1 MALYNNGA
9 EVPSPQEA
17 SNGFPQPGASGTWH
31 KGEEEARLAEPTLVK
46 KAHRE
51 ILDHE
56 RKRRV
61 ELKCMELQEMM
72 EEQGYSE
79 EEIRQ
84 KVGTFRQ
91 MLMEKEG
98 VLTREDQHGR
108 QIVIENHHG
117 VDGEEYAV
125 EYPDSG
131 EGCLLQCDCSA
142 ECYREDS
149 GHREYRLKRRS
160 SSSTSPP
167 PKKKKKKKSGHRRSR
182 KKRKPGSERSCDSS
196 SPIRKE
202 KKKKTGK
209 KHRRDRSESGSRKK
223 RRHRSRSPKS
233 KRKERNKERKRSRS
247 ESPAWRSHRRS
258 SCSSH
263 SASLS
268 SDGSSSKSPGRL
280 SPKRR
285 QDGPK
290 GSSARSSRSRSS
302 PSPQRSASPHQNGHK
317 GSAQNGRHSHGA
329 PLPEPSDR
337 PASASPSPR
346 AHGRTDPASPRTRGG
361 RHAARS
367 PRSPS
372 PERGKHGHRHRS
384 RSASSPPPPR
394 HRGQSKGRPPAPREP
409 AGAALSPAGY
419 SSDSEGS
426 AGSGSHPYHPPLG
439 ADRNHGAKKVK
450 NRHHRGRPN
459 SSSESSAKHSR
470 HASERRKSPSPS
482 PGQRS
487 TSWSSSGSLS
497 KSRSRSRDKRAG
509 RSRSRSP
516 SPKKTASREKDNEPR
531 TRHGDPDPTRARRR
545 SRSYSPIRKRR
556 RDSPSFMEPRRITRS
571 LLESIAASL
580 APRRSQASHPLLPPQ
595 PLVLQL
601 AEHLLLQPQPQPQ
614 LRQLQQ
620 QPQPQPDSQPPQP
633 LPQPQP
639 QPQLQ
644 QPQQLRERRLLS
656 PLRDPDTEPRW
667 GPAPPGEVE
676 KSCGGAEDGPGGE
689 GERGLEAQWV
699 LGGDIPHPLLPDGV
713 CWGSGWGRGGIES
726 LLVTVSTGM
735 G

>member
-9 EVPSPQEA
+9 DVPSPQEA

-31 KGEEEARLAEPTLVK
+31 KGEEEVRLVEPSMVK

-108 QIVIENHHG
+108 QIVIENHRG
-117 VDGEEYAV
+117 ADGEEYAV
-125 EYPDSG
+125 EYPDYG

-223 RRHRSRSPKS
+223 RRHRSRSPKN
-233 KRKERNKERKRSRS
+233 KRKEKNKERKRAGS

-268 SDGSSSKSPGRL
+268 SDDSGSKSPGRL

-290 GSSARSSRSRSS
+290 GSSARSSRSPSS

-329 PLPEPSDR
+329 PLPEPSDVRRLFLDHSSLPSPPPSTGLPPCSPLPSFPTRSAPR
-337 PASASPSPR
+337 PAQPEHTGEMWGA
-346 AHGRTDPASPRTRGG
+346 GCTLPALTNPALG
-361 RHAARS
+361 ARS
-367 PRSPS
+367 PWGSQTIT
-372 PERGKHGHRHRS
+372 S
-384 RSASSPPPPR
+384 R
-394 HRGQSKGRPPAPREP
+394 Q
-409 AGAALSPAGY
+409 
-419 SSDSEGS
+419 
-426 AGSGSHPYHPPLG
+426 GSGQPTGH
-439 ADRNHGAKKVK
+439 
-450 NRHHRGRPN
+450 
-459 SSSESSAKHSR
+459 
-470 HASERRKSPSPS
+470 
-482 PGQRS
+482 
-487 TSWSSSGSLS
+487 
-497 KSRSRSRDKRAG
+497 
-509 RSRSRSP
+509 P
-516 SPKKTASREKDNEPR
+516 SPKATGRPAD
-531 TRHGDPDPTRARRR
+531 
-545 SRSYSPIRKRR
+545 
-556 RDSPSFMEPRRITRS
+556 
-571 LLESIAASL
+571 
-580 APRRSQASHPLLPPQ
+580 
-595 PLVLQL
+595 V
-601 AEHLLLQPQPQPQ
+601 
-614 LRQLQQ
+614 
-620 QPQPQPDSQPPQP
+620 
-633 LPQPQP
+633 
-639 QPQLQ
+639 
-644 QPQQLRERRLLS
+644 
-656 PLRDPDTEPRW
+656 
-667 GPAPPGEVE
+667 APPG
-676 KSCGGAEDGPGGE
+676 
-689 GERGLEAQWV
+689 
-699 LGGDIPHPLLPDGV
+699 
-713 CWGSGWGRGGIES
+713 
-726 LLVTVSTGM
+726 
-735 G
+735 

>member
-9 EVPSPQEA
+9 NAPSPQEA
-17 SNGFPQPGASGTWH
+17 SNGFAQPGASGTWH
-31 KGEEEARLAEPTLVK
+31 KAEEEVRLAEPSLVK

-72 EEQGYSE
+72 EEQGYLE

-117 VDGEEYAV
+117 LDGEDYAAQYPEY
-125 EYPDSG
+125 G

-142 ECYREDS
+142 ECYRDDS
-149 GHREYRLKRRS
+149 SHREYRLKRRS

-223 RRHRSRSPKS
+223 RRHRSRSPKN
-233 KRKERNKERKRSRS
+233 KRKEKNKERKRSRS

-268 SDGSSSKSPGRL
+268 SDYSNSKSPGRL
-280 SPKRR
+280 SPKHRE
-285 QDGPK
+285 DGPK
-290 GSSARSSRSRSS
+290 GSSARSSRSPSSSS
-302 PSPQRSASPHQNGHK
+302 PRRSASPHQNGHK

-329 PLPEPSDR
+329 ALEEPPDR
-337 PASASPSPR
+337 PASPSPSPR
-346 AHGRTDPASPRTRGG
+346 PRGRTDPPSPRARGG
-361 RHAARS
+361 RHGA
-367 PRSPS
+367 RSPS
-372 PERGKHGHRHRS
+372 PERAKHGHRHRS
-384 RSASSPPPPR
+384 RSASLPPR
-394 HRGQSKGRPPAPREP
+394 HRGQAPRQP
-409 AGAALSPAGY
+409 PPTGLSPSGY

-426 AGSGSHPYHPPLG
+426 GCSHPLG
-439 ADRNHGAKKVK
+439 PDRTHGAHAKKVK
-450 NRHHRGRPN
+450 ERHHRGRPN

-470 HASERRKSPSPS
+470 HGASERRKSPSHS
-482 PGQRS
+482 TGHRS
-487 TSWSSSGSLS
+487 SSWSSSGSLS
-497 KSRSRSRDKRAG
+497 KSRSRSREKRAG

-516 SPKKTASREKDNEPR
+516 SQKKTASREKDNEPR
-531 TRHGDPDPTRARRR
+531 TRHGDPDPARARRR

-556 RDSPSFMEPRRITRS
+556 RDSPSFMEPRRITRFLS
-571 LLESIAASL
+571 ESIAAGL

-601 AEHLLLQPQPQPQ
+601 AEHLLVQPQPEPQ
-614 LRQLQQ
+614 L
-620 QPQPQPDSQPPQP
+620 
-633 LPQPQP
+633 
-639 QPQLQ
+639 
-644 QPQQLRERRLLS
+644 
-656 PLRDPDTEPRW
+656 
-667 GPAPPGEVE
+667 
-676 KSCGGAEDGPGGE
+676 
-689 GERGLEAQWV
+689 
-699 LGGDIPHPLLPDGV
+699 
-713 CWGSGWGRGGIES
+713 
-726 LLVTVSTGM
+726 
-735 G
+735 

>member
-9 EVPSPQEA
+9 DVPSPQEA
-17 SNGFPQPGASGTWH
+17 SNGFSQPGASGTWH
-31 KGEEEARLAEPTLVK
+31 KGEEEVRLVEPNLVK

-117 VDGEEYAV
+117 ADGEEYAV
-125 EYPDSG
+125 EYPDYG

-223 RRHRSRSPKS
+223 RRHREGREVASP
-233 KRKERNKERKRSRS
+233 
-247 ESPAWRSHRRS
+247 
-258 SCSSH
+258 
-263 SASLS
+263 
-268 SDGSSSKSPGRL
+268 
-280 SPKRR
+280 
-285 QDGPK
+285 
-290 GSSARSSRSRSS
+290 SS
-302 PSPQRSASPHQNGHK
+302 PSPRRSASPHQNGHK
-317 GSAQNGRHSHGA
+317 GSAQNGRHSHGV
-329 PLPEPSDR
+329 PLPEPSDV
-337 PASASPSPR
+337 
-346 AHGRTDPASPRTRGG
+346 
-361 RHAARS
+361 
-367 PRSPS
+367 
-372 PERGKHGHRHRS
+372 
-384 RSASSPPPPR
+384 RSA
-394 HRGQSKGRPPAPREP
+394 
-409 AGAALSPAGY
+409 
-419 SSDSEGS
+419 
-426 AGSGSHPYHPPLG
+426 GSHPYHPPLG
-439 ADRNHGAKKVK
+439 PDRDHGAHAKKVK
-450 NRHHRGRPN
+450 ERHHRGRPN

-487 TSWSSSGSLS
+487 SSWSSSGSLS
-497 KSRSRSRDKRAG
+497 KSRSRSREKRAG
-509 RSRSRSP
+509 RSRSCSP
-516 SPKKTASREKDNEPR
+516 SPKKPASREKDNEPR

-556 RDSPSFMEPRRITRS
+556 RDSPSFMEPRRITRWVPACHEAS
-571 LLESIAASL
+571 ATAAGT
-580 APRRSQASHPLLPPQ
+580 A
-595 PLVLQL
+595 
-601 AEHLLLQPQPQPQ
+601 
-614 LRQLQQ
+614 
-620 QPQPQPDSQPPQP
+620 
-633 LPQPQP
+633 
-639 QPQLQ
+639 
-644 QPQQLRERRLLS
+644 
-656 PLRDPDTEPRW
+656 RD
-667 GPAPPGEVE
+667 
-676 KSCGGAEDGPGGE
+676 
-689 GERGLEAQWV
+689 
-699 LGGDIPHPLLPDGV
+699 
-713 CWGSGWGRGGIES
+713 
-726 LLVTVSTGM
+726 
-735 G
+735 

>member
-9 EVPSPQEA
+9 DVPSPQEA

-31 KGEEEARLAEPTLVK
+31 KGEEEVRLVEPSMVK

-117 VDGEEYAV
+117 ADGEEYEV
-125 EYPDSG
+125 EYPAYG

-223 RRHRSRSPKS
+223 RRHRSRSPKN
-233 KRKERNKERKRSRS
+233 KRKDKNKERKRSRS

-268 SDGSSSKSPGRL
+268 SDDSGSKSPGRV

-290 GSSARSSRSRSS
+290 GSSARSSRSPSS

-329 PLPEPSDR
+329 PLPEPSDVRRLFLDHSSLPCPPPSTGLPPCSLPPSFPTRSAPR
-337 PASASPSPR
+337 PAQPEHTGEIWGAGCTLP
-346 AHGRTDPASPRTRGG
+346 ALTDPALG
-361 RHAARS
+361 ARS
-367 PRSPS
+367 PWGSQP
-372 PERGKHGHRHRS
+372 
-384 RSASSPPPPR
+384 
-394 HRGQSKGRPPAPREP
+394 
-409 AGAALSPAGY
+409 AALGQKSGQPTGHPCPKATLHPVYVTLWDDGLAGQHHLP
-419 SSDSEGS
+419 GS
-426 AGSGSHPYHPPLG
+426 ALGS
-439 ADRNHGAKKVK
+439 
-450 NRHHRGRPN
+450 
-459 SSSESSAKHSR
+459 
-470 HASERRKSPSPS
+470 
-482 PGQRS
+482 
-487 TSWSSSGSLS
+487 
-497 KSRSRSRDKRAG
+497 
-509 RSRSRSP
+509 
-516 SPKKTASREKDNEPR
+516 
-531 TRHGDPDPTRARRR
+531 
-545 SRSYSPIRKRR
+545 
-556 RDSPSFMEPRRITRS
+556 
-571 LLESIAASL
+571 
-580 APRRSQASHPLLPPQ
+580 
-595 PLVLQL
+595 
-601 AEHLLLQPQPQPQ
+601 
-614 LRQLQQ
+614 
-620 QPQPQPDSQPPQP
+620 
-633 LPQPQP
+633 
-639 QPQLQ
+639 
-644 QPQQLRERRLLS
+644 
-656 PLRDPDTEPRW
+656 
-667 GPAPPGEVE
+667 APP
-676 KSCGGAEDGPGGE
+676 
-689 GERGLEAQWV
+689 
-699 LGGDIPHPLLPDGV
+699 
-713 CWGSGWGRGGIES
+713 
-726 LLVTVSTGM
+726 
-735 G
+735 

>member
-9 EVPSPQEA
+9 DVPSPQEA
-17 SNGFPQPGASGTWH
+17 SNGFSQPGASGTWH
-31 KGEEEARLAEPTLVK
+31 KGEEEVRLVEPNLVK

-117 VDGEEYAV
+117 ADGEEYAV
-125 EYPDSG
+125 EYPDYG

-223 RRHRSRSPKS
+223 RRHSPLL
-233 KRKERNKERKRSRS
+233 
-247 ESPAWRSHRRS
+247 
-258 SCSSH
+258 SCSADPLRQH
-263 SASLS
+263 RYFRVKEVKKAKGVWADTGGVPVMGTLWDGGKGGRWQRCPCDGDLMGWREGREVAS
-268 SDGSSSKSPGRL
+268 P
-280 SPKRR
+280 
-285 QDGPK
+285 
-290 GSSARSSRSRSS
+290 SS
-302 PSPQRSASPHQNGHK
+302 PSPRRSASPHQNGHK
-317 GSAQNGRHSHGA
+317 GSAQNGRHSHGV
-329 PLPEPSDR
+329 PLPEPSDVR
-337 PASASPSPR
+337 R
-346 AHGRTDPASPRTRGG
+346 LFLD
-361 RHAARS
+361 
-367 PRSPS
+367 
-372 PERGKHGHRHRS
+372 HRS
-384 RSASSPPPPR
+384 LPSPPPSAGTPYP
-394 HRGQSKGRPPAPREP
+394 GAGGELGSPAPSLAPSAVTPSHHHPNPLQTPIRSPQPRSAPPRAGFTPPGILRDP
-409 AGAALSPAGY
+409 ALGC
-419 SSDSEGS
+419 GS
-426 AGSGSHPYHPPLG
+426 AGSHPYHPPLG
-439 ADRNHGAKKVK
+439 PDRDHGAHAKKVK
-450 NRHHRGRPN
+450 ERHHRGRPN

-487 TSWSSSGSLS
+487 SSWSSSGSLS
-497 KSRSRSRDKRAG
+497 KSRSRSREKRAG
-509 RSRSRSP
+509 RSRSCSP
-516 SPKKTASREKDNEPR
+516 SPKKPASREKDNEPR

-556 RDSPSFMEPRRITRS
+556 RDSPSFMEPRRIT
-571 LLESIAASL
+571 
-580 APRRSQASHPLLPPQ
+580 
-595 PLVLQL
+595 
-601 AEHLLLQPQPQPQ
+601 
-614 LRQLQQ
+614 
-620 QPQPQPDSQPPQP
+620 
-633 LPQPQP
+633 
-639 QPQLQ
+639 
-644 QPQQLRERRLLS
+644 
-656 PLRDPDTEPRW
+656 
-667 GPAPPGEVE
+667 
-676 KSCGGAEDGPGGE
+676 
-689 GERGLEAQWV
+689 
-699 LGGDIPHPLLPDGV
+699 
-713 CWGSGWGRGGIES
+713 
-726 LLVTVSTGM
+726 
-735 G
+735 

>member
-1 MALYNNGA
+1 AIMALYNNGA
-9 EVPSPQEA
+9 DVPSPQEA

-31 KGEEEARLAEPTLVK
+31 KGEEEVRLVEPSMVK

-125 EYPDSG
+125 EYPDYG
-131 EGCLLQCDCSA
+131 EGCVLQCDCSA

-223 RRHRSRSPKS
+223 RRHRSRSPKN
-233 KRKERNKERKRSRS
+233 KRKEKNKERK
-247 ESPAWRSHRRS
+247 S

-268 SDGSSSKSPGRL
+268 SDDSGSKSPGRTGTRAA
-280 SPKRR
+280 PRTAATATA
-285 QDGPK
+285 P
-290 GSSARSSRSRSS
+290 RSRS
-302 PSPQRSASPHQNGHK
+302 PRMT
-317 GSAQNGRHSHGA
+317 A
-329 PLPEPSDR
+329 PLLSSLLLPHSL
-337 PASASPSPR
+337 
-346 AHGRTDPASPRTRGG
+346 G
-361 RHAARS
+361 
-367 PRSPS
+367 
-372 PERGKHGHRHRS
+372 
-384 RSASSPPPPR
+384 SPPC
-394 HRGQSKGRPPAPREP
+394 P
-409 AGAALSPAGY
+409 AGAHGGDVGCRLHSPSTHQPRAGCTI
-419 SSDSEGS
+419 SLEEPAHRPEAEIRPANSDSEGS
-426 AGSGSHPYHPPLG
+426 AGSHPYHPPAG
-439 ADRNHGAKKVK
+439 PDRNHGAHGKNQDEVRGAGICLHRVK
-450 NRHHRGRPN
+450 ERHHRGRPN

-470 HASERRKSPSPS
+470 HASERRKSPSRS

-487 TSWSSSGSLS
+487 SSWSSSGSLS
-497 KSRSRSRDKRAG
+497 KSRSRSREKRAG

-516 SPKKTASREKDNEPR
+516 SPKKPASREKDNEPR
-531 TRHGDPDPTRARRR
+531 TRHGDPDPARPRRR

-556 RDSPSFMEPRRITRS
+556 RDSPSFMEPRRITR
-571 LLESIAASL
+571 
-580 APRRSQASHPLLPPQ
+580 
-595 PLVLQL
+595 
-601 AEHLLLQPQPQPQ
+601 
-614 LRQLQQ
+614 
-620 QPQPQPDSQPPQP
+620 
-633 LPQPQP
+633 
-639 QPQLQ
+639 
-644 QPQQLRERRLLS
+644 
-656 PLRDPDTEPRW
+656 
-667 GPAPPGEVE
+667 
-676 KSCGGAEDGPGGE
+676 
-689 GERGLEAQWV
+689 WV
-699 LGGDIPHPLLPDGV
+699 LACGK
-713 CWGSGWGRGGIES
+713 GSATATATSRG
-726 LLVTVSTGM
+726 
-735 G
+735 

>member
-1 MALYNNGA
+1 SMALYNNGA
-9 EVPSPQEA
+9 DVPSPQEA
-17 SNGFPQPGASGTWH
+17 SNGFSQPGASGTWH
-31 KGEEEARLAEPTLVK
+31 KGEEEVRLVEPHLVK
-46 KAHRE
+46 KAGGG

-61 ELKCMELQEMM
+61 ELKCMELRGGM

-117 VDGEEYAV
+117 ADGEEYAV
-125 EYPDSG
+125 EYADYG

-149 GHREYRLKRRS
+149 SHREYRLKRRS

-182 KKRKPGSERSCDSS
+182 PLLPPQGHPLSPRPSCDSGGG
-196 SPIRKE
+196 IHKE

-209 KHRRDRSESGSRKK
+209 KHRRDRWGG
-223 RRHRSRSPKS
+223 HHIGSRSPKN
-233 KRKERNKERKRSRS
+233 KRKEKNKERKRSRS
-247 ESPAWRSHRRS
+247 ESPGWRSHRRS

-268 SDGSSSKSPGRL
+268 SDDSGSKSPGRL

-285 QDGPK
+285 QGGGK
-290 GSSARSSRSRSS
+290 GSSARSSRSPSS
-302 PSPQRSASPHQNGHK
+302 PSPRRGGASPHQNGHK

-346 AHGRTDPASPRTRGG
+346 AHGRTEPPSPRTRGG
-361 RHAARS
+361 RHGARS
-367 PRSPS
+367 PRSPT
-372 PERGKHGHRHRS
+372 PERAKHGHRHHS
-384 RSASSPPPPR
+384 RSASPPPR

-409 AGAALSPAGY
+409 PTPPLSAPSY

-426 AGSGSHPYHPPLG
+426 AGSHPPLG
-439 ADRNHGAKKVK
+439 PDRNHGVHAKKVK
-450 NRHHRGRPN
+450 ERHHRGRPN
-459 SSSESSAKHSR
+459 SSLESSAKHSR

-487 TSWSSSGSLS
+487 SSWSSSGSLS
-497 KSRSRSRDKRAG
+497 KSRSRSREKRVG
-509 RSRSRSP
+509 RSRSHSP
-516 SPKKTASREKDNEPR
+516 SPKKPASRSKDNELR
-531 TRHGDPDPTRARRR
+531 TRHGDADPARARRR

-556 RDSPSFMEPRRITRS
+556 RDSPSFMEPRRIT
-571 LLESIAASL
+571 
-580 APRRSQASHPLLPPQ
+580 
-595 PLVLQL
+595 
-601 AEHLLLQPQPQPQ
+601 
-614 LRQLQQ
+614 
-620 QPQPQPDSQPPQP
+620 
-633 LPQPQP
+633 
-639 QPQLQ
+639 
-644 QPQQLRERRLLS
+644 
-656 PLRDPDTEPRW
+656 
-667 GPAPPGEVE
+667 
-676 KSCGGAEDGPGGE
+676 
-689 GERGLEAQWV
+689 
-699 LGGDIPHPLLPDGV
+699 
-713 CWGSGWGRGGIES
+713 
-726 LLVTVSTGM
+726 
-735 G
+735 

>member
-1 MALYNNGA
+1 MGERGRGALKPGFSAASLPCLAWGHPGTWRGLRSEGPPGQLLTTGCHGAQNVGADLPAAGKGGLGGPLVALTGPSIQGCRALAGSCSTGSISPCPLLCASMEIKAAGSSLHGAAGGEAAHASMALYNNGA
-9 EVPSPQEA
+9 DVPSPQEA
-17 SNGFPQPGASGTWH
+17 SNGFSQPGASGSWH
-31 KGEEEARLAEPTLVK
+31 KGEEEVRLVEPSLVK

-117 VDGEEYAV
+117 ADEEEYTV
-125 EYPDSG
+125 EYPDYG
-131 EGCLLQCDCSA
+131 EDCLLQCDCSA

-160 SSSTSPP
+160 SSSASPP

-223 RRHRSRSPKS
+223 RRHRSRSPKN
-233 KRKERNKERKRSRS
+233 KRKEKNKERKRSRS

-268 SDGSSSKSPGRL
+268 SDDSGSKSPGRL

-290 GSSARSSRSRSS
+290 GSSARSSRSPSS
-302 PSPQRSASPHQNGHK
+302 PSPRRSASPHQNGHK

-329 PLPEPSDR
+329 PLPEPSD
-337 PASASPSPR
+337 
-346 AHGRTDPASPRTRGG
+346 
-361 RHAARS
+361 
-367 PRSPS
+367 
-372 PERGKHGHRHRS
+372 
-384 RSASSPPPPR
+384 PP
-394 HRGQSKGRPPAPREP
+394 
-409 AGAALSPAGY
+409 
-419 SSDSEGS
+419 
-426 AGSGSHPYHPPLG
+426 
-439 ADRNHGAKKVK
+439 
-450 NRHHRGRPN
+450 
-459 SSSESSAKHSR
+459 
-470 HASERRKSPSPS
+470 
-482 PGQRS
+482 
-487 TSWSSSGSLS
+487 
-497 KSRSRSRDKRAG
+497 
-509 RSRSRSP
+509 
-516 SPKKTASREKDNEPR
+516 
-531 TRHGDPDPTRARRR
+531 
-545 SRSYSPIRKRR
+545 I
-556 RDSPSFMEPRRITRS
+556 
-571 LLESIAASL
+571 
-580 APRRSQASHPLLPPQ
+580 
-595 PLVLQL
+595 
-601 AEHLLLQPQPQPQ
+601 
-614 LRQLQQ
+614 
-620 QPQPQPDSQPPQP
+620 
-633 LPQPQP
+633 
-639 QPQLQ
+639 
-644 QPQQLRERRLLS
+644 
-656 PLRDPDTEPRW
+656 
-667 GPAPPGEVE
+667 
-676 KSCGGAEDGPGGE
+676 
-689 GERGLEAQWV
+689 
-699 LGGDIPHPLLPDGV
+699 
-713 CWGSGWGRGGIES
+713 
-726 LLVTVSTGM
+726 
-735 G
+735 